1 MKVSKDSI
9 TIPLTFNSKDIYIGK
24 GTLKGEKSNYK
35 FISLKTPEKDKI
47 ISQKYSIKEF
57 NIINKDKAK
66 KDIFYKGRETPQDS
80 CYILMK
86 YNFEHHCMQLYKAN
100 KWINFIQTFNYKDKK
115 MENIEEKKKRNRKP
129 KTK

>member
-9 TIPLTFNSKDIYIGK
+9 TIPLTFNSKDLYIGK

-115 MENIEEKKKRNRKP
+115 IQKQNNKRLF
-129 KTK
+129 

>member
-9 TIPLTFNSKDIYIGK
+9 TIPLTFNSKDLYIGK

-66 KDIFYKGRETPQDS
+66 KDIFYKGRETPRTLAI
-80 CYILMK
+80 Y
-86 YNFEHHCMQLYKAN
+86 
-100 KWINFIQTFNYKDKK
+100 
-115 MENIEEKKKRNRKP
+115 
-129 KTK
+129 